1 MPTYTNSPMVQVVKL
16 APNYYH
22 GRITSGNPTG
32 VIDRITIHH
41 MAGVCTAETCGNV
54 FQTAKASTN

>member
-32 VIDRITIHH
+32 VIDIITIHD
-41 MAGVCTAETCGNV
+41 MTGVCTA
-54 FQTAKASTN
+54 